1 MSYTTEGQPQG
12 YPYFYTNKIREALI
26 SEIVAINGYAY
37 HIAHSD
43 IKDINQVW
51 HHIMEDEK
59 RHYGM
64 FLQLLRKYDPVQY
77 AKYMESKEHVKLS
90 KNSKYLNVYGKHSE
104 DLILNFIRSDIK
116 GEFEAVILYEQNAF
130 ESPYKDIKETYIE
143 IAGDEKEHAEE
154 LTLVLMH
161 YDKDKYGP
169 IE

>member
-43 IKDINQVW
+43 MKDINEVW

-64 FLQLLRKYDPVQY
+64 FLELLRKYDPVQC
-77 AKYMESKEHVKLS
+77 ARYMEAKEHVELS
-90 KNSKYLNVYGKHSE
+90 KNSKYLNVFGKHSE
-104 DLILNFIRSDIK
+104 DLILNFIRNDIK

-130 ESPYKDIKETYIE
+130 EIPYKDIRETYIE